1 LFSSTSISETSR
13 QKSEGRRFDNSV
25 HSVEDAPRNRRLLS
39 LRMPATMGTHFS
51 IPKEKTTTMKT
62 LGILLIVI
70 GGIMTVFTGFNI
82 ITKKEVADIGP
93 IEINK
98 EEKTP
103 IYWSPITGAILLV
116 AGIIVVLVDKRK

>member
-1 LFSSTSISETSR
+1 MTHVLPWGIRFFVYSE
-13 QKSEGRRFDNSV
+13 K
-25 HSVEDAPRNRRLLS
+25 
-39 LRMPATMGTHFS
+39 
-51 IPKEKTTTMKT
+51 ITTMKN

-103 IYWSPITGAILLV
+103 IYWSPITGAIILV
-116 AGIIVVLVDKRK
+116 AGIIVVLSARKN